1 MTDLLQDLRYGF
13 RNILKTPAFTIAAI
27 LALGLGIGATTAIFS
42 VVNGVVLTPLPY
54 ADPGRLVA
62 LWEANHE
69 KNLDHEPLSP
79 VNFMDYRALSQVF
92 SDAAAWWRPEV
103 TLHAVRDEA
112 REPVTVN
119 TIEVSGN
126 FLAVL
131 GVRPTLGAGFP
142 DDVFYS
148 RDRVVMMSHR
158 LWQSRFSSDPAI
170 VGKTIRLNDDN
181 YTVAGVMPAGFNF
194 PGDTDLWHRLVWDL
208 TRHSR
213 GAHFMEAV
221 ARMRPGVTV
230 EAAQREL
237 DALSGRLGSEF
248 VSTNR
253 GWRARAIGLH
263 DEIVGY
269 FRSALYAL
277 LAAVGLL
284 LLIACINVASLL
296 LARAAARARE
306 VAVRAA
312 IGATRQRLIRQFLT
326 ESVVLAIGGGL
337 VGVAIAVGVMRGIV
351 IATPIEV
358 PRLDEVS
365 IDARV
370 LLFAAAIAL
379 ATTVVFGLLPALF
392 VSRVDLQ
399 QGLREG
405 SRGSGGH
412 ASGRTH
418 GMLVAAEIALAVM
431 LLAGAG
437 LLVRSVARLTGEDPG
452 FRPFGVVTTGIQLTG
467 AAYGRWPEVEQFHSS
482 LVETLQQQPGI
493 EAAGASNFLP
503 LAPGWR
509 IPFRIQGAPPVQRGD
524 EPTAQYHSVSEGYFE
539 ALGAPLRAGRL
550 FDSHDTAQSRG
561 VVVIN
566 EALAR
571 RYFPGQDPIGKTID
585 SLTTNIGP
593 LGATLLKDRGHVVV
607 GVVGD
612 VKNSSLQGAA
622 EPALFHSLRQF
633 PFRHVYLVAR
643 GTDPTR
649 VAGAIRDTVARA
661 GGGLPSPELRAMSA
675 VVGASIERPRFLMF
689 LLAIFAGSALAL
701 AALGIYGLLSYAV
714 AERQQEISIRMALGA
729 QPGLVRWMVLRQGL
743 SLAIIGSVVGVA
755 AAYAAAR
762 QLASQLYGVSPGDPV
777 ALGAVA
783 AVALASAMTACA
795 FPAWRAS
802 RIDPIVGLKE

>member
-13 RNILKTPAFTIAAI
+13 RNLLKTPAFTIAAT

-42 VVNGVVLTPLPY
+42 VVNGVVLKPLPY
-54 ADPGRLVA
+54 GEPERLVA

-69 KNLDHEPLSP
+69 KNLTHEPVSP

-103 TLHAVRDEA
+103 TLRDEA

-126 FLAVL
+126 FQAVL
-131 GVRPTLGAGFP
+131 GVSPTLGAGFP

-170 VGKTIRLNDDN
+170 VGKTIRLNDDT

-194 PGDTDLWHRLVWDL
+194 PGDTDLWYRLVWDL

-230 EAAQREL
+230 AAAQREL
-237 DALSGRLGSEF
+237 DALTGRLGGEF

-263 DEIVGY
+263 EEIVGY
-269 FRSALYAL
+269 FRSALYVL

-306 VAVRAA
+306 VALRAA

-326 ESVVLAIGGGL
+326 ESVVLAVGGGL
-337 VGVAIAVGVMRGIV
+337 VGVALAVGVMRGIV
-351 IATPIEV
+351 VATPIEV
-358 PRLDEVS
+358 PRLGQVG

-392 VSRVDLQ
+392 MSRVDLQ

-405 SRGSGGH
+405 SRGSGAH

-418 GMLVAAEIALAVM
+418 RVLVTAEVALAVM

-437 LLVRSVARLTGEDPG
+437 LLVRSVVRLTAEDPG
-452 FRPFGVVTTGIQLTG
+452 FRPSGVMTTGIQLTG

-482 LVETLQQQPGI
+482 LVEALQHQPGI

-503 LAPGWR
+503 LAPG
-509 IPFRIQGAPPVQRGD
+509 
-524 EPTAQYHSVSEGYFE
+524 
-539 ALGAPLRAGRL
+539 
-550 FDSHDTAQSRG
+550 
-561 VVVIN
+561 
-566 EALAR
+566 
-571 RYFPGQDPIGKTID
+571 
-585 SLTTNIGP
+585 
-593 LGATLLKDRGHVVV
+593 
-607 GVVGD
+607 
-612 VKNSSLQGAA
+612 
-622 EPALFHSLRQF
+622 
-633 PFRHVYLVAR
+633 
-643 GTDPTR
+643 
-649 VAGAIRDTVARA
+649 
-661 GGGLPSPELRAMSA
+661 
-675 VVGASIERPRFLMF
+675 
-689 LLAIFAGSALAL
+689 
-701 AALGIYGLLSYAV
+701 
-714 AERQQEISIRMALGA
+714 
-729 QPGLVRWMVLRQGL
+729 
-743 SLAIIGSVVGVA
+743 
-755 AAYAAAR
+755 
-762 QLASQLYGVSPGDPV
+762 
-777 ALGAVA
+777 
-783 AVALASAMTACA
+783 
-795 FPAWRAS
+795 
-802 RIDPIVGLKE
+802 